1 MSESSIAIAAR
12 LLGKGV
18 RFRYLKRTGNP
29 GKVQAASIEVT
40 HRCIARCI
48 MCNIWKIPH
57 DVPELSTAKWLQVL
71 SSPLFSDLRELD
83 VTGGEPFLKKDLF
96 DLLAGVAELKKTN
109 LKALRSVAVTTNG
122 LLTERVLGETE
133 KIVRELKRRDIEL
146 VMVCAMDAVGSIHDR
161 IRNYPD
167 AWLKVNETI
176 EGLIKLR
183 ERHPLIIGLKTTVL
197 PINAAELGK
206 IADYA
211 AARDLFTIISPCI
224 ITEGRYLNEDLS
236 ADLSFSPEN
245 IQEMID
251 FYQGEAFQW
260 SYHREVLLQYLR
272 NGVASKPCTC
282 GFNYLFVR
290 SGGDVYPCPLVGKCA
305 GNVNET
311 PVEDI
316 FGSEAA
322 KRIRGKVGAFP
333 ECVRCTE
340 PGLERYALPCEGFV
354 YLSLLLKMGRSKF
367 LEAHRHMGLNKYL

>member
-48 MCNIWKIPH
+48 MCNIWKIPR
-57 DVPELSTAKWLQVL
+57 DVPRISTAKWLQVL

-146 VMVCAMDAVGSIHDR
+146 VMVCAMDAVGSIHDQ

-176 EGLIKLR
+176 EGLIRLR

-224 ITEGRYLNEDLS
+224 ITEGRYLNEDSRRNLPS
-236 ADLSFSPEN
+236 SPEN

-260 SYHREVLLQYLR
+260 SYHRKVCFSTSGTEWQANRVLADSIIFLCAAAETSIRALWS
-272 NGVASKPCTC
+272 ASVRVTSMKRRWKTSSAPKP
-282 GFNYLFVR
+282 
-290 SGGDVYPCPLVGKCA
+290 
-305 GNVNET
+305 
-311 PVEDI
+311 
-316 FGSEAA
+316 A
-322 KRIRGKVGAFP
+322 KRIAEKWAPFRNV
-333 ECVRCTE
+333 
-340 PGLERYALPCEGFV
+340 
-354 YLSLLLKMGRSKF
+354 
-367 LEAHRHMGLNKYL
+367 